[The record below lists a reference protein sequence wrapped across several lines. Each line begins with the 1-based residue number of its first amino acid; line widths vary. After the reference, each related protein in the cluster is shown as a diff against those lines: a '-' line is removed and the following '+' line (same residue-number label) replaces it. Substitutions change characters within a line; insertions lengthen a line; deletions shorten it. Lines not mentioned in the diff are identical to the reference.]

1 MGRKQPGKGVTM
13 AQTYVKRRRS
23 LRRRIKAMQIPG
35 KILGVT
41 MIVLG
46 FVLALA
52 LGFFAGRMFGMKVA
66 VDGDAMA
73 PAIESGAAV
82 RMNRLIYKISSPRRM
97 DIIVFNMGQNDA
109 DRYYVR
115 RVVGLPG
122 ETVQIID
129 GTLYIDEEPLEFEYN
144 TEYIEDAGLAQE
156 AVVLGLDEYFV
167 IGDNYNQCE
176 DSRSSSIG
184 NVTRDQIVGKAG

>member
-1 MGRKQPGKGVTM
+1 MV
-13 AQTYVKRRRS
+13 QTYMKRRRS
-23 LRRRIKAMQIPG
+23 LRRRIKAMQIPR

-41 MIVLG
+41 MIILG
-46 FVLALA
+46 FALAVA
-52 LGFFAGRMFGMKVA
+52 LGFLAGRMFGMKVV

-73 PAIESGAAV
+73 PTIESGGTV

-97 DIIVFNMGQNDA
+97 DIVVFNMGQNNS

-129 GTLYIDEEPLEFEYN
+129 GVIYINEEPLDFEYN
-144 TEYIEDAGLAQE
+144 TEYIENAGLAQE
-156 AVVLGLDEYFV
+156 AITLGSDEYFV

-184 NVTRDQIVGKAG
+184 NVTKDQIVGKAG